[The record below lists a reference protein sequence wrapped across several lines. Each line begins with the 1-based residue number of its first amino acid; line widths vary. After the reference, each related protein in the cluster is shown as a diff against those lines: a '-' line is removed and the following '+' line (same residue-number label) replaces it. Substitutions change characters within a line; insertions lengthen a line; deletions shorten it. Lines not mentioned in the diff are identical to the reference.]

1 MYGGDRGVN
10 VVYLSVCMHSVF
22 GGRRCAIVR
31 PCSLTKSELEGGA
44 LREHLD
50 GVVEWKALNVPTKRR
65 EKHSEV
71 HGAGGEVEYP
81 T

>member
-1 MYGGDRGVN
+1 MCSLCVRGGEE
-10 VVYLSVCMHSVF
+10 VCGSWEV
-22 GGRRCAIVR
+22 G
-31 PCSLTKSELEGGA
+31 LTKSELEGGA

-50 GVVEWKALNVPTKRR
+50 GVVEWKALNVPTRRR

-71 HGAGGEVEYP
+71 HGEGREVEYP